1 MMASRNGVLEAVT
14 ERPRELFDDLDLRDR
29 ATDLAQD
36 VQKRSKD
43 LRKRSQK
50 AAKQTRE
57 LTAEAVDR
65 AEDLRDRAEDLEP
78 LMRKLAIDVLTA
90 FRALIG
96 VLMVIPRLV
105 VRGLGIFQDLID
117 RSEVAR
123 EKGHELSERARDA
136 AHAVPMSRGMRRR
149 HRLWTALLVGGG
161 FVVGFA
167 TGWILANRAREVRE
181 EEFPA
186 LLEPV
191 GDPLQRVPEGQ
202 EGQEDPEART
212 GA

>member
-1 MMASRNGVLEAVT
+1 MASRNGVLEAVT

-50 AAKQTRE
+50 AAKQTRSF
-57 LTAEAVDR
+57 TADAMDR

-78 LMRKLAIDVLTA
+78 LMRKLAIDLLTG
-90 FRALIG
+90 FRAFIG
-96 VLMVIPRLV
+96 VLMVIPRLI
-105 VRGLGIFQDLID
+105 VRGLGIFQDLLD
-117 RSEVAR
+117 RGEVAR
-123 EKGHELSERARDA
+123 EKAHELSERARDV
-136 AHAVPMSRGMRRR
+136 AHTVPMSRGMRRR
-149 HRLWTALLVGGG
+149 RRVWTALLVTGG
-161 FVVGFA
+161 FAIGFA
-167 TGWILANRAREVRE
+167 TGWILANRARDVHE

-202 EGQEDPEART
+202 EDPEART